1 MLRDRRVD
9 KPGAANNR
17 LKYLSVILSWAVE
30 RNLMRANPCR
40 DVKHLHYAT
49 DGYHTWS
56 PDEVK
61 QLEAHHKVGTKAHL
75 ALALMLYLR
84 VRRGD
89 AVRLG
94 KQHVRNGA
102 VHFVPNK
109 TRHKKMDAIEL
120 LPVLPELA
128 RIIAASPCGELTF
141 LMTEYGKPFTAHGF
155 GLWFRAR
162 RDEAGLL
169 RCSAHGLRKA
179 PSSIL
184 AERGAT
190 DRQLMA
196 MFEWESEKEATKYT
210 KAAKRKRLAAAAMR
224 LEDQNENSNCPAQLS
239 HQKKLDLTISC
250 KWCGSMT
257 RTAIPRPRGPSA
269 ARG

>member
-1 MLRDRRVD
+1 MPRCEA
-9 KPGAANNR
+9 PA
-17 LKYLSVILSWAVE
+17 
-30 RNLMRANPCR
+30 
-40 DVKHLHYAT
+40 HAT

-75 ALALMLYLR
+75 ALALMLYLG

-102 VHFVPNK
+102 VR
-109 TRHKKMDAIEL
+109 RHKKMDAIE

-162 RDEAGLL
+162 CDEAGLL

-179 PSSIL
+179 RASIL
-184 AERGAT
+184 AERDAT

-196 MFEWESEKEATKYT
+196 MFGWESEKEATKYT
-210 KAAKRKRLAAAAMR
+210 KAANRKRLAAAAMR
-224 LEDQNENSNCPAQLS
+224 LEDQNENSNCPTEKSLILQYLAN
-239 HQKKLDLTISC
+239 
-250 KWCGSMT
+250 GV
-257 RTAIPRPRGPSA
+257 AV
-269 ARG
+269 